1 MAPKVEQHETEVR
14 EGYGVSSDTG
24 GWVSIRRRVSKTT
37 RGRRVVFD
45 DPNDHKH
52 QHQNSAIEP
61 DRHRILLLWFV
72 AICDGVTG
80 PDGGSWIGP
89 PGTPKNRRF

>member
-24 GWVSIRRRVSKTT
+24 GWVSIRRRVSKTA

-52 QHQNSAIEP
+52 QHQNFAIEP
-61 DRHRILLLWFV
+61 DRHQILLLWFV
-72 AICDGVTG
+72 AIYDRVIG

>member
-1 MAPKVEQHETEVR
+1 M
-14 EGYGVSSDTG
+14 SSDTG
-24 GWVSIRRRVSKTT
+24 GWVSIRRRVSKTA

-72 AICDGVTG
+72 AICDDVTG